1 MDIIKQYR
9 ATEER
14 LLDEADSMGDFLS
27 GLRSR
32 FPPQLIGDSGW
43 EGTLKRARELPA
55 TMAAFPF
62 GFELP
67 LHTSSPTADF
77 GVSLIGGT
85 QTAGYFEEK
94 GLAKNADASVARV
107 AGLLGKTKPEDSPLR
122 RIAGSKML
130 FEYDVDSAPDGT
142 SPDPGIFLYPDKK
155 VLIGDG
161 DSQRLKDLGV
171 VVDAVA
177 SASGWDLN
185 AAERQQVERI
195 YMALTPEISIW
206 GIGAFPSRKRAIRL
220 AAVGFRKTSDALSF
234 LERIGWPGQPSAVD
248 AIALGLE
255 ERGAFVYLGIH
266 MDVDENGVGP
276 KLGLSFYAQE
286 TEWLKDIQHWMPLIE
301 GLREEGHAVPEKL
314 SELINWSV
322 GPETL
327 SGNSGQFMLM
337 RGVHHIKAALVD
349 DQVAQVKAYI
359 FLLMFSWPFSF

>member
-14 LLDEADSMGDFLS
+14 LRNEADSMGDFLS
-27 GLRSR
+27 GFRGRLPSK
-32 FPPQLIGDSGW
+32 LIGDQGW
-43 EGTLKRARELPA
+43 EGTLKRAYELPA

-67 LHTSSPTADF
+67 LHVSSPLADF

-94 GLAKNADASVARV
+94 GEAESADASVARV
-107 AGLLGKTKPEDSPLR
+107 AGLLRETKSEDSPLR
-122 RIAGSKML
+122 RIVGRKML
-130 FEYDVDSAPDGT
+130 FEYDVDSAPHGT

-155 VLIGDG
+155 MLLGDG
-161 DSQRLKDLGV
+161 DSKRLKDLGV

-177 SASGWDLN
+177 SAAGWDLS
-185 AAERQQVERI
+185 AAERQQIKRI
-195 YMALTPEISIW
+195 YMSLTPEISIW
-206 GIGAFPSRKRAIRL
+206 GIGAFPSRKKGIRL
-220 AAVGFRKTSDALSF
+220 AAVGFRKTRDVLSF
-234 LERIGWPGQPSAVD
+234 LDRIGWSGQHSAVN
-248 AIALGLE
+248 AIALDLE
-255 ERGAFVYLGIH
+255 KRGAFVYMGVH
-266 MDVDENGVGP
+266 MDIDEDGVGP

-301 GLREEGHAVPEKL
+301 GLREGGHVIPGKL
-314 SELINWSV
+314 SELVSWSV

-327 SGNSGQFMLM
+327 SGKSGQFMLM
-337 RGVHHIKAALVD
+337 RGVHHIKATVVD
-349 DQVAQVKAYI
+349 DQVEQVKAYI